1 MNGNFNVGDLVTFKT
16 HPLLFDLYIKGDGK
30 YVPPIM
36 IVKEVLFE
44 NMDKKEFDDVSG
56 NRIAEKVKYICV
68 HFDDNKSEFIESHL
82 YHSQLESFEK
92 LKIAK
97 RDEKKQEEG
106 YIDLITEVLNYPKK
120 ISYEFAKI
128 VHFKT
133 KKIEAFKKRESSN
146 IKIIEDNKGNNIE
159 TKEKIRN
166 YVVNYITP
174 DFVICGYKKE
184 TYNDLFYNNGNP
196 KRIAST
202 DFIKVKWF
210 NSNQQKFS
218 EQYLPIEFFIDYD
231 AFKHKTVITAEE
243 K

>member
-1 MNGNFNVGDLVTFKT
+1 MTGNFNVGDLVTFKT

-44 NMDKKEFDDVSG
+44 NKDKKEFDDVSG
-56 NRIAEKVKYICV
+56 NQIAEKVKYICV

-82 YHSQLESFEK
+82 YQSQLESFEK
-92 LKIAK
+92 LRIAK
-97 RDEKKQEEG
+97 VDEKKQEEG
-106 YIDLITEVLNYPKK
+106 YVDLITEVLNYPN
-120 ISYEFAKI
+120 INYEFSKI
-128 VHFKT
+128 VYFKT
-133 KKIEAFKKRESSN
+133 KKVEAFKKRESS
-146 IKIIEDNKGNNIE
+146 KIEIDKDGEDKKTTIQ
-159 TKEKIRN
+159 

-174 DFVICGYKKE
+174 DFVICGYKNE
-184 TYNDLFYNNGNP
+184 TYNDLYYNNGKP
-196 KRIAST
+196 KRKAST

-210 NSNQQKFS
+210 NSFQQKFS

-231 AFKHKTVITAEE
+231 PFKHKTVIAAEE